1 MIYPVK
7 RHREDGKVEKKGRER
22 AASKQNGIVLL
33 DTVPTSI
40 DPSEYPTG
48 AIYQSG

>member
-7 RHREDGKVEKKGRER
+7 RHREDRKVEKKERER
-22 AASKQNGIVLL
+22 AASKQSGIVFL